1 MLILTVDERL
11 ELVRIIESLSAFT
24 IGGPRGRLN
33 VIEQA
38 GLHRF
43 LPGID
48 LTGAPEE
55 VAGYLVSKLE
65 DYGYLPERSGYHA
78 LGALLSHVLRMGD
91 LPPEQA
97 SFLARLIVRYSL
109 VRDPVYTIKK
119 LELMR
124 EMVTNASQYR
134 LAIVT
139 ALPKE
144 FAAVEVMLDQHDDIT
159 IPGDS
164 GRYTV
169 GNIGPHPVVVTL
181 LPKMGNNPATAV
193 SSNLLRSFPT
203 ISDILMV
210 GIAGGV
216 PDPNNAENHVRLG
229 DIVVSMDAG
238 VMQFD
243 LGKLEQVV
251 RKREPPHAHFTIRAT
266 DPPPSARLQQAVR
279 LLEARR
285 IRGEQPWEQ
294 YITRATALENA
305 VRPPKT
311 KDILYDSHDPSK
323 IIPHPKDA
331 TRVSRQPKLHYGLIG
346 SSNMLLKEP
355 KLRDRLRDEYNVRA
369 IEMEGSGI
377 ATATWMS
384 GNTGY
389 LLIRGICDYCDS
401 HKNDMWQGYAAAV
414 AAAYAR
420 ALIESIPMDVAASA
434 TPQQS
439 NIQPNKP
446 GERNISIGGN
456 ASGNTIISGDQ
467 NTVGKDRERH

>member
-1 MLILTVDERL
+1 
-11 ELVRIIESLSAFT
+11 
-24 IGGPRGRLN
+24 
-33 VIEQA
+33 
-38 GLHRF
+38 
-43 LPGID
+43 
-48 LTGAPEE
+48 
-55 VAGYLVSKLE
+55 
-65 DYGYLPERSGYHA
+65 
-78 LGALLSHVLRMGD
+78 
-91 LPPEQA
+91 
-97 SFLARLIVRYSL
+97 
-109 VRDPVYTIKK
+109 
-119 LELMR
+119 MR
-124 EMVTNASQYR
+124 EMLTNASQYR
-134 LAIVT
+134 FAIVT

-181 LPKMGNNPATAV
+181 LPRMGNNPATAV

-216 PDPNNAENHVRLG
+216 PGPNNAENHVRLG
-229 DIVVSMDAG
+229 DIVISMDAG

-243 LGKLEQVV
+243 LGKLEQIVS
-251 RKREPPHAHFTIRAT
+251 KGEPPREQFTIRAI

-279 LLEARR
+279 FLEARR
-285 IRGEQPWEQ
+285 IRTEQPWEQ
-294 YITRATALENA
+294 YITRATSLENA
-305 VRPPKT
+305 VRPPNT

-331 TRVSRQPKLHYGLIG
+331 KRVSRQPKLHYGLIG

-355 KLRDRLRDEYNVRA
+355 QLRDRLRDEYKVRA

-384 GNTGY
+384 GDAGY

-420 ALIESIPMDVAASA
+420 ALIESIPMDVEASA
-434 TPQQS
+434 APQQS
-439 NIQPNKP
+439 NIQPNKL

-456 ASGNTIISGDQ
+456 ASGSTIISGDQ
-467 NTVGKDRERH
+467 NTVRQERERQ